1 MLSVARI
8 RSTELSSGET
18 VPVLGQGTWGL
29 GESLHPRKQEIEALQ
44 VGIDLGMTLID
55 TAEMYA
61 SGEAEKVVGEAI
73 AGRRGEVFITSKVLP
88 QRASKHGVMVAC
100 EGSLNRLRTDRL
112 DLYLLHWR
120 GTIPLQETL
129 DGFAALVEA
138 GKIRY
143 WGVSN
148 FDIADMKELD
158 ELIGGADVA
167 TDQVLYNLTRRGIEF
182 NLLPWCRER
191 GIPVMAYSPI
201 EQGRMLRSPDLQK
214 IAARHQ
220 ATPAQIALAWLLRL
234 EKIIAIPRAGTL
246 KHVRENRAALD
257 LKLTSHDVEAL
268 DRAFPPPAEA
278 HPLEML

>member
-1 MLSVARI
+1 MLPVLTVRT
-8 RSTELSSGET
+8 TELPSGEA

-29 GESLHPRKQEIEALQ
+29 GEAVHPRKQEIEALQ

-88 QRASKHGVMVAC
+88 QHASKRGVTAAC

-148 FDIADMKELD
+148 FDIADMQELD
-158 ELIGGADVA
+158 QLIGGADVA

-234 EKIIAIPRAGTL
+234 EKIIAIPRAGTP

-257 LKLTSHDVEAL
+257 LKLTSHDLKEL

-278 HPLEML
+278 RPLEML

>member
-1 MLSVARI
+1 MLPVLTVRT
-8 RSTELSSGET
+8 TELPSGEA

-29 GESLHPRKQEIEALQ
+29 GESVHPRKQEIEALQ
-44 VGIDLGMTLID
+44 VGIDLGMTLVD

-88 QRASKHGVMVAC
+88 QHASKHGVRVAC
-100 EGSLNRLRTDRL
+100 ERSLNRLRTDRL

-148 FDIADMKELD
+148 FDIADMQELD

-182 NLLPWCRER
+182 NLLPWCRKR

-234 EKIIAIPRAGTL
+234 EKVIAIPRAGTPT
-246 KHVRENRAALD
+246 HVRENRAALD
-257 LKLTSHDVEAL
+257 LKLTSHDLEAL

-278 HPLEML
+278 RPLEML